1 MRHLIRT
8 FLLGSGLVIMA
19 VGANAQIFGNGGGYR
34 NDPYYGNDPYNRN
47 DRYGRGYG
55 DAGSLVARVQ
65 NDIYRAASNSY
76 TDNHE
81 RKHFENASRN
91 LAKFNDRMRQG
102 KFDSHSLDK
111 SIDDLNHLVNAN
123 QIRPRDRQMLANDMN
138 ALRQLRSSGGY
149 NSGSYG
155 GYQNRRYDPYG
166 RNRY

>member
-1 MRHLIRT
+1 
-8 FLLGSGLVIMA
+8 MA

-34 NDPYYGNDPYNRN
+34 NDPYYGNDRYGNDPYYRN
-47 DRYGRGYG
+47 DRYGGGYG
-55 DAGSLVARVQ
+55 NASSLVARVQ

-81 RKHFENASRN
+81 RKHFENASQN

-102 KFDSHSLDK
+102 RFDSHSLDK

-123 QIRPRDRQMLANDMN
+123 QVRPRDRRILADDMN

-155 GYQNRRYDPYG
+155 GYGNRYPNRRYDSDDY
-166 RNRY
+166 RY